1 MSHSQQR
8 QRLRGM
14 NAWDRHKQLMSD
26 YQEYYGGQLP
36 SQPVTVKTDMDCL
49 IEQHRFIR
57 RPEDE
62 HISSWEAQLARR
74 YYAKLYKEYAVIDL
88 SRYKEGLYGMR
99 WRSKQEVLDG
109 KGHFLCG
116 AKTCEERQGLCSF
129 EVPFAYIEADQ
140 RRDALVKVRLCP
152 KHALQLNYR
161 KNKEVLKMQRTEHKR
176 QQKRLRKAARKRRKS
191 AGDQQEAAQL
201 NALESEPETTSSSE
215 QLDRYSGARKA
226 RTSGMHMSTLPATPA
241 PDKQDIPPGSSPQHS
256 PTVPAVHAKA
266 EADQQRQAQQRWNN
280 DGLAASSSQQE
291 HIYCEDVEDADL
303 LSELLM

>member
-1 MSHSQQR
+1 MLVWHLFGSHHVHFLHS
-8 QRLRGM
+8 LLT
-14 NAWDRHKQLMSD
+14 AC
-26 YQEYYGGQLP
+26 LP
-36 SQPVTVKTDMDCL
+36 LS
-49 IEQHRFIR
+49 IFSR
-57 RPEDE
+57 
-62 HISSWEAQLARR
+62 
-74 YYAKLYKEYAVIDL
+74 VIDCCAL
-88 SRYKEGLYGMR
+88 VGRYTWVRVWVEHG
-99 WRSKQEVLDG
+99 D
-109 KGHFLCG
+109 
-116 AKTCEERQGLCSF
+116 LCSQYD
-129 EVPFAYIEADQ
+129 VVVQHTPNTYSGAC
-140 RRDALVKVRLCP
+140 RLTHKLVQVRLCP